1 MKRICCILL
10 SLSLIFS
17 VFAIAG
23 INEKL
28 PSESGEYVY
37 YRDFTF
43 TDETYIGF
51 LIYDNSTI
59 GTRFY
64 TKSDISDTSN
74 PSVEILFTVN
84 PESSFLELTG
94 EKIITQ
100 ITNEDVDKV
109 NYIHDIFYELSSHR
123 KQVNDVDFS
132 TNFSQTQ
139 SFAQFGG
146 DVQIEYDKF
155 IPIFNLHSIS
165 DFSGKILLQAVTIG
179 SLSDS
184 ADTSFSS
191 FTGFENLDSISL
203 KKTKKIKAPSKS
215 KIKTLDSAWKI
226 IPNIPGEFKTLNNDA
241 VYWKISIEIPVEK
254 QNSVYSINDYLLKTI
269 RLSSKDSYI
278 YYPSVSLSENSQITS
293 MLSFSSDKQ
302 YSRILKKLSKEN
314 ETTFTLL
321 TLTSFENWFQKNS
334 DYLFYLLSN

>member
-1 MKRICCILL
+1 MKRICCVLFLL
-10 SLSLIFS
+10 CCAFS

-43 TDETYIGF
+43 TEETYIGF

-64 TKSDISDTSN
+64 TKSEASDSSN
-74 PSVEILFTVN
+74 PSVEILFTIN

-100 ITNEDVDKV
+100 ITNSDVDKV
-109 NYIHDIFYELSSHR
+109 NYIHDIFYELASHR
-123 KQVNDVDFS
+123 KQVNDADFS
-132 TNFSQTQ
+132 KNFSQTQ

-155 IPIFNLHSIS
+155 IPIFNLHSIN
-165 DFSGKILLQAVTIG
+165 DFSGRILFQAVTIG

-191 FTGFENLDSISL
+191 FTGFDNLDTVSL

-215 KIKTLDSAWKI
+215 KIKTLDSAWKVV
-226 IPNIPGEFKTLNNDA
+226 PNIPGEFKTLNNDA
-241 VYWKISIEIPVEK
+241 VFWKISIEIPTDL
-254 QNSVYSINDYLLKTI
+254 QNSNFSINEYLNKTL
-269 RLSSKDSYI
+269 RLSSEGSYI
-278 YYPSVSLSENSQITS
+278 YYPSINISEASEITS
-293 MLSFSSDKQ
+293 LLSYSSEKQ
-302 YSRILKKLSKEN
+302 YSRILKQLSKQN
-314 ETTFTLL
+314 ETTFTL
-321 TLTSFENWFQKNS
+321 TTITSFEDWYQKNS
-334 DYLFYLLSN
+334 DYLFYLLAN